1 MKGKTKRNL
10 IIFMVLAAMLI
21 GLALIAPHL
30 TINDPYA
37 TNSAAMKLGPCREY
51 PFGTDKMGRC
61 VFSRVMMGARTS
73 IFCSLLLVAITFVTG
88 TILGV
93 FCGYYGGI
101 ADTVIMRL
109 ADILLAFPQMVLAIA
124 VAGILG
130 GSMVNAMI
138 ALGISG
144 WTVYARLAKSQVLML
159 KEEEFI
165 KAAKMGGCSDL
176 YIMMFHI
183 LPNIGGPLIV
193 NAAMQIGSTMMGFA
207 GLSFL
212 GLGVQLPKA
221 EWGSMISEARG
232 YLQLAPWAVLFPGAA
247 IILTVMI
254 FNYLGDA
261 IRDYLD
267 VEGQRNE

>member
-1 MKGKTKRNL
+1 
-10 IIFMVLAAMLI
+10 MVLAALLI

-37 TNSAAMKLGPCREY
+37 TNSAAMKLGPCKEY

-61 VFSRVMMGARTS
+61 VFSRVMMGVRTS

-109 ADILLAFPQMVLAIA
+109 ADVLLAFPQMVLAIA

-138 ALGISG
+138 AL
-144 WTVYARLAKSQVLML
+144 
-159 KEEEFI
+159 EF
-165 KAAKMGGCSDL
+165 
-176 YIMMFHI
+176 
-183 LPNIGGPLIV
+183 
-193 NAAMQIGSTMMGFA
+193 QA
-207 GLSFL
+207 GQCMHVWRRVRS
-212 GLGVQLPKA
+212 
-221 EWGSMISEARG
+221 
-232 YLQLAPWAVLFPGAA
+232 
-247 IILTVMI
+247 
-254 FNYLGDA
+254 
-261 IRDYLD
+261 
-267 VEGQRNE
+267 